1 MVPRYFTYA
10 WPYVL
15 AVWYDWRTFR
25 PVPPKNRKP
34 HRDLPDRLSVPVS
47 DDDAA
52 RLRRIQATTHL
63 GMSALTRLLLH
74 RGIHAYL
81 ADGKLDD

>member
-1 MVPRYFTYA
+1 MPAR
-10 WPYVL
+10 
-15 AVWYDWRTFR
+15 
-25 PVPPKNRKP
+25 NRKTP
-34 HRDLPDRLSVPVS
+34 RDLPARLSVPVT

-74 RGIHAYL
+74 RGITAYF